1 MSIFYLIRHGS
12 TDAAGH
18 ILTGR
23 TAGVHLNE
31 QGRKQIREL
40 PERFK
45 NVPLKAI
52 YATPL
57 ERTQETAEP
66 LAHAFGLT
74 VQIAREMTE
83 VDYGEWTGR
92 RTDELRDDP
101 LWRRYLSFRSSV
113 TIPGG
118 ESMLQIQERV
128 VGFMGALHRAQPEA
142 HIALVSH
149 GDPIK
154 TAVCYYM
161 GVPLDLFFRFVITPS
176 SVTVVRVADDEAC
189 VVTLNN
195 RHDRL
200 DEHIG
205 AL

>member
-1 MSIFYLIRHGS
+1 MSYFYLIRHGS
-12 TDAAGH
+12 TDVAGH

-23 TAGVHLNE
+23 SAGVHLNE
-31 QGRKQIREL
+31 QGRKQILGL

-45 NVPLKAI
+45 NVPLQAI

-66 LAHAFGLT
+66 LAQAFGLT
-74 VQIAREMTE
+74 VQIAHEMTE

-92 RTDELRDDP
+92 KVDDFRDDP
-101 LWRRYLSFRSSV
+101 LWHRYVSSRSFV

-118 ESMLQIQERV
+118 ESVLQIQERV
-128 VGFMGALHRAQPEA
+128 VRFMGALHRTQPEA
-142 HIALVSH
+142 HVALVSH

-154 TAVCYYM
+154 TAVCFYM
-161 GVPLDLFFRFVITPS
+161 GLPLDLFFRFAITPS
-176 SVTVVRVADDEAC
+176 SVTVVRVTDADAC

-200 DEHIG
+200 DEHTG
-205 AL
+205 SL

>member
-1 MSIFYLIRHGS
+1 
-12 TDAAGH
+12 
-18 ILTGR
+18 
-23 TAGVHLNE
+23 
-31 QGRKQIREL
+31 
-40 PERFK
+40 
-45 NVPLKAI
+45 
-52 YATPL
+52 
-57 ERTQETAEP
+57 
-66 LAHAFGLT
+66 
-74 VQIAREMTE
+74 
-83 VDYGEWTGR
+83 
-92 RTDELRDDP
+92 
-101 LWRRYLSFRSSV
+101 
-113 TIPGG
+113 
-118 ESMLQIQERV
+118 MLQIQERV

-176 SVTVVRVADDEAC
+176 SVTVVRVTDDEAC

-205 AL
+205 TL